1 MKRRGISIV
10 IAAILLISA
19 LTGCGSKP
27 AAGTGS
33 TVNNTAS
40 QAEAEPDASSSADGK
55 GEAEETKAEDSSA
68 APVEVEFWHALGGT
82 LGDTL
87 LSIIDEYNSS
97 QSKYVIKPVT
107 VGSYSEIDQK
117 LQAAFAA
124 KSTPA
129 LVAGGSHDT
138 FYKKGLVEAFEDY
151 MPGDYDKADI
161 VGGFKDA
168 ANRDGKMVFAPAYG
182 TSQVL
187 YYNAAVLKESGYGE
201 VAFGSWQTLVAMK
214 YKVKGIDTNKG
225 KIEYVWEPMWGSGNM
240 MDAVSSAGGR
250 FISEDGKTVLI
261 NEAAWIEVLDQFR
274 SWIHDDK
281 SMKIYSGGQGWE
293 YWYKTMDD
301 WVYGKSLGYTG
312 SPGDYTI
319 ALEAVKKAVE
329 EGYKNEFAVAVQP
342 GWKDNAPAPFFSSLM
357 YYIPKGDNLS
367 EEQKKGAAEFVTF
380 ATNTV
385 NTAKFSMGTGY
396 VAVRK
401 SVLDLPEYQTYL
413 ESNPDADV
421 ALRQIDEYEVPEF
434 IDPTGGAIFNALTDA
449 VDQIQI
455 ENMPAKE
462 ALDAAAKKAQAE
474 LDKVNK

>member
-19 LTGCGSKP
+19 LTGCGPSP
-27 AAGTGS
+27 AAGTES

-40 QAEAEPDASSSADGK
+40 QAEEKPDASSSADG
-55 GEAEETKAEDSSA
+55 GAEETKAEDSTA

-161 VGGFKDA
+161 VGGFMDA

-201 VAFGSWQTLVAMK
+201 EAFGSWQTLVAMK
-214 YKVKGIDTNKG
+214 DKVKGIDTN
-225 KIEYVWEPMWGSGNM
+225 
-240 MDAVSSAGGR
+240 
-250 FISEDGKTVLI
+250 
-261 NEAAWIEVLDQFR
+261 
-274 SWIHDDK
+274 
-281 SMKIYSGGQGWE
+281 
-293 YWYKTMDD
+293 
-301 WVYGKSLGYTG
+301 
-312 SPGDYTI
+312 
-319 ALEAVKKAVE
+319 
-329 EGYKNEFAVAVQP
+329 
-342 GWKDNAPAPFFSSLM
+342 
-357 YYIPKGDNLS
+357 
-367 EEQKKGAAEFVTF
+367 
-380 ATNTV
+380 
-385 NTAKFSMGTGY
+385 
-396 VAVRK
+396 
-401 SVLDLPEYQTYL
+401 
-413 ESNPDADV
+413 
-421 ALRQIDEYEVPEF
+421 
-434 IDPTGGAIFNALTDA
+434 
-449 VDQIQI
+449 
-455 ENMPAKE
+455 
-462 ALDAAAKKAQAE
+462 
-474 LDKVNK
+474 